1 MRFLRRS
8 IVADWRSLALG
19 AALLASA
26 TASVRSAEITSEAV
40 GTDEEAFTLILIEGE
55 LERGDEQKFAN
66 LALTTDNA
74 VVLFS
79 GPGEDLIA
87 GIEIGNA
94 IRLKGFATL
103 VPRGFQCASACAL
116 AWLAGRPRLME
127 ADSSVGF
134 HAAFRIGEGVNG
146 PDAVANALV
155 GAYVNQLGLPLS
167 AVVYLTE
174 ALPDEMR
181 WLKFDDAARIGIH
194 VERFELDDT
203 EEHSSSGKRER
214 ANRLVT
220 EPPPVEP
227 QDTQTASLSE
237 HGVWI
242 QIFSRQDS
250 EEAIR
255 LAENY
260 QDRLER
266 DASVFLYENGWYG
279 VVLGPYPLE
288 LGDAVRARLLEAS
301 SIPAD
306 SLITKGDKF
315 LRLVWGRGAGDAF
328 TASDREAKAIEGAE
342 RYFRSS
348 SMVNTDALDFMRR
361 VYAPELL
368 YFGRWATRSEVLRDK
383 AEFVIRWP
391 ERLYEIQP
399 DSTRAT
405 CARLGACTV
414 EGVVEWSAYSSERDT
429 TSLGAASFRLV
440 FSTLD
445 PLTIVLDESTVLS
458 RQIVSGRKT
467 GGPTET
473 ARVETFAVGDIAA
486 NDALNMRTGP
496 GTAFP
501 IVTVMPPGSR
511 DVSVS
516 LCVTVVGF
524 AVKWCQVDW
533 HEHQGWASACCLFGE
548 LTGQR
553 PD

>member
-1 MRFLRRS
+1 
-8 IVADWRSLALG
+8 
-19 AALLASA
+19 
-26 TASVRSAEITSEAV
+26 
-40 GTDEEAFTLILIEGE
+40 
-55 LERGDEQKFAN
+55 
-66 LALTTDNA
+66 
-74 VVLFS
+74 
-79 GPGEDLIA
+79 
-87 GIEIGNA
+87 
-94 IRLKGFATL
+94 
-103 VPRGFQCASACAL
+103 
-116 AWLAGRPRLME
+116 ME

-134 HAAFRIGEGVNG
+134 HAAFRIGEGANG

-227 QDTQTASLSE
+227 QDTQISDLSE
-237 HGVWI
+237 YGVWI
-242 QIFSRQDS
+242 QIFSRQNP

-288 LGDAVRARLLEAS
+288 LGDAVRARLLESS

-306 SLITKGDKF
+306 SLITRGDKF
-315 LRLVWGRGAGDAF
+315 SRLVWGRGAGDAF

-368 YFGRWATRSEVLRDK
+368 YFGKWATRSEVLRDK
-383 AEFVIRWP
+383 AEFVTRWP
-391 ERLYEIQP
+391 ERLYEVQP
-399 DSTRAT
+399 DSIRAT
-405 CARLGACTV
+405 CARLGGCTV
-414 EGVVEWSAYSSERDT
+414 EGVVQWSAYSSERDS
-429 TSLGAASFRLV
+429 TSLGTAGFRLV

-467 GGPTET
+467 GGPSEM
-473 ARVETFAVGDIAA
+473 ARVETFAIDDIAA

-496 GTAFP
+496 GTIFP
-501 IVTVMPPGSR
+501 VVTVMPPGSR

-516 LCVTVVGF
+516 LCVTVVGY
-524 AVKWCQVDW
+524 ALKWCQVDW
-533 HEHQGWASACCLFGE
+533 HGHQGWASSCCLFGE
-548 LTGQR
+548 QTGRR